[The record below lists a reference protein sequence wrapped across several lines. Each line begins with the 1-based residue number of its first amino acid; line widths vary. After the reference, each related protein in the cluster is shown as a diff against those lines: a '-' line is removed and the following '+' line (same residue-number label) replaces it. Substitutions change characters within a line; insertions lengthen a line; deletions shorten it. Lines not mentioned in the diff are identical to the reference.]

1 MLTWNIL
8 DFVISGMAQFL
19 DFDFDSDE
27 DFEDSNQQGRE
38 GLLFFLLQL
47 EELFIFRKN
56 VWHLI
61 LTRFS
66 FWSGKILYH
75 DKDAIC
81 FCQLVS
87 YIISRRGESW

>member
-38 GLLFFLLQL
+38 GLLFLFQL
-47 EELFIFRKN
+47 EELFILRKN
-56 VWHLI
+56 IWYL
-61 LTRFS
+61 
-66 FWSGKILYH
+66 
-75 DKDAIC
+75 
-81 FCQLVS
+81 
-87 YIISRRGESW
+87 